1 MKDFLQVLYTR
12 KSVRTYKKH
21 KIKDKELKEIIKIAT
36 TSPSCFNLQPW
47 RFIIVNSEENKLKM
61 KEVMK
66 YNLKQLETSSALIC
80 LFGDTKAH
88 NNINIIYDEKNE
100 SEYIQKLTGIYSRM
114 SKDNIN
120 NIIRFDCGLITM
132 QLVLVAKYFGYDTN
146 IIGGFDYQ
154 KINDVL
160 NVDSSLTPIAVISIG
175 KRDEEPK
182 ETTRLDISKVL
193 KIV

>member
-1 MKDFLQVLYTR
+1 MKDFLQILYER
-12 KSVRTYKKH
+12 KSIRTYKKH
-21 KIKDKELKEIIKIAT
+21 KIKDRELEEIIKMAT

-47 RFIIVNSEENKLKM
+47 RFIIVNSKENKLKM

-88 NNINIIYDEKNE
+88 NNINNIYDKNNE
-100 SEYIQKLTGIYSRM
+100 LEYIQRLTGIYSKM

-132 QLVLVAKYFGYDTN
+132 QLVLIAKYFGYDTN

-154 KINDVL
+154 KINEVL
-160 NVDSSLTPIAVISIG
+160 GVDNSLIPISVISIG

-182 ETTRLDISKVL
+182 ETTRLDLSKVL